1 MYKQFP
7 KITILSDKKPLKI
20 ELVTF
25 RDKLQPN
32 SKEKWTVKVS
42 GDEKEKVTAEVL
54 ANMYDKSLDQ
64 FASILIL
71 GRRFTTDLFM
81 FLNIL

>member
-1 MYKQFP
+1 LVYETSLPKDESINQLNVQFQLVAYNDVQ
-7 KITILSDKKPLKI
+7 TISKNYDFIRQKPLKI

-42 GDEKEKVTAEVL
+42 
-54 ANMYDKSLDQ
+54 
-64 FASILIL
+64 
-71 GRRFTTDLFM
+71 R
-81 FLNIL
+81 